1 MNISTHL
8 YANQK
13 PAWHEV
19 IQSEIIR
26 SLLLAGNPAH
36 MPPLSPTPNSSETPL
51 QQSTALQGSQ
61 HQVDSSVSS
70 PMAFLLTQDG
80 VVDTQAAESA
90 SAHFEPYLL
99 HQALL
104 LATDAEWVPQDF
116 GACASDSSESGSAA
130 SEPSQ
135 AESAE
140 DEDAQAELTTIGF
153 DRVLAIAIIAAY
165 HCCPQPAH
173 TDAISEQTKLDRSTY
188 NASMNSVR
196 DLKHSIKHVSI
207 QLCPWPHGCQ
217 VTPCTS
223 LFG

>member
-1 MNISTHL
+1 MNISTRL

-36 MPPLSPTPNSSETPL
+36 MLPLSPIPNSSDTPL

-61 HQVDSSVSS
+61 HQVDSAVCG

-90 SAHFEPYLL
+90 SAHVEPCLL

-104 LATDAEWVPQDF
+104 LATDAQWVPQDF
-116 GACASDSSESGSAA
+116 GACVSDSSESGSAA

-140 DEDAQAELTTIGF
+140 DEDAQAELTTTGF

-173 TDAISEQTKLDRSTY
+173 TDAISEQTKLDRSTC

-196 DLKHSIKHVSI
+196 DLKHSVKHVSI
-207 QLCPWPHGCQ
+207 QVCP
-217 VTPCTS
+217 
-223 LFG
+223 